1 MGIFVFQFI
10 SLGYYVFN
18 NMALNS
24 IKIIYTF
31 IDFVLYVVIFWLTKF
46 NVFCFLTVVIW
57 QMELLVQISWDEVVW
72 VLLMPPSQRT
82 SKDMNL

>member
-46 NVFCFLTVVIW
+46 NVFCFLTVVI
-57 QMELLVQISWDEVVW
+57 
-72 VLLMPPSQRT
+72 
-82 SKDMNL
+82 